1 VLVLVTKDISFRY
14 TYTLSHMEFK
24 LDISNTSDPS
34 SQTVIYSP
42 DCLYSLQKT
51 PFIKLMN
58 GTTVKIIEL
67 PYKYADNS
75 IAIDVWKHVLDE
87 LIEDGSILSYQI
99 VPETSPYS
107 IFVEYPSSSF
117 SSTPIG

>member
-1 VLVLVTKDISFRY
+1 
-14 TYTLSHMEFK
+14 MEFK
-24 LDISNTSDPS
+24 VDISNTSDPS

-42 DCLYSLQKT
+42 DCLYTLQKT
-51 PFIKLMN
+51 PFVKLMN

-87 LIEDGSILSYQI
+87 LLKEGSIVNYQLI
-99 VPETSPYS
+99 PETSPYS
-107 IFVEYPSSSF
+107 ICVEYPSSS
-117 SSTPIG
+117 SGSASIG

>member
-1 VLVLVTKDISFRY
+1 
-14 TYTLSHMEFK
+14 MEFK
-24 LDISNTSDPS
+24 VDISNTSDPS

-42 DCLYSLQKT
+42 DCLYTLQKT
-51 PFIKLMN
+51 PFVKLMN

-99 VPETSPYS
+99 IPETSPYS
-107 IFVEYPSSSF
+107 IFVEYPSSS
-117 SSTPIG
+117 SGSASIG

>member
-1 VLVLVTKDISFRY
+1 MLVLVTKDISFRY